1 MGLRDAGRVGSRGS
15 GAYALAMIF
24 SNSSFVALVALSI
37 GLVACVTDLRTRR
50 IPNVLTFG
58 AAALALAFHGMV
70 GGLPGVQSAA
80 LGWLAGLAMFL
91 PFFLLGGM
99 GGGDVK
105 LLAAL
110 GAWLGPGDAFWLA
123 IYASIAGGVLAVVV
137 ALARGYLTTALG
149 NLRGLL
155 AYWSVVGPRP
165 MASLTL
171 EHGKA
176 PRLAFAIPML
186 VGTMVTLWLR

>member
-1 MGLRDAGRVGSRGS
+1 MSLST
-15 GAYALAMIF
+15 
-24 SNSSFVALVALSI
+24 NSFVAVVALSI
-37 GLVACVTDLRTRR
+37 GLIACVTDLRSRR

-58 AAALALAFHGMV
+58 AAALALVFHGIV
-70 GGLPGVQSAA
+70 SGLPGVQSAG
-80 LGWLAGLAMFL
+80 LGWLAGVAVFL

-110 GAWLGPGDAFWLA
+110 GAWMGPGDAFWLA
-123 IYASIAGGVLAVVV
+123 IYASIAGGVMAVVV
-137 ALARGYLTTALG
+137 SLARGYLTTAFR
-149 NLRGLL
+149 NLRELL
-155 AYWSVVGPRP
+155 TYWSIVGPRP
-165 MASLTL
+165 MAALTL
-171 EHGKA
+171 EHGNA

>member
-1 MGLRDAGRVGSRGS
+1 MSVS
-15 GAYALAMIF
+15 
-24 SNSSFVALVALSI
+24 SNSFAAIVALSVGVI
-37 GLVACVTDLRTRR
+37 ACITDVRRRR

-58 AAALALAFHGMV
+58 AAALALVFHGMI
-70 GGLPGVQSAA
+70 GGLSGLQTAA
-80 LGWLAGLAMFL
+80 FGWLAGLALFL

-110 GAWLGPGDAFWLA
+110 GAWLGPGDAVWLA

-137 ALARGYLTTALG
+137 AVARGYLSTALR

-155 AYWSVVGPRP
+155 SYWSVVGPRP
-165 MASLTL
+165 MAALTL
-171 EHGKA
+171 EHGNA
-176 PRLAFAIPML
+176 PRLAFAVPML
-186 VGTMVTLWLR
+186 VGTMVTIWLR

>member
-1 MGLRDAGRVGSRGS
+1 MTL
-15 GAYALAMIF
+15 
-24 SNSSFVALVALSI
+24 SSSQIVPLVALTI
-37 GLVACVTDLRTRR
+37 GIIACVTDVRTRR
-50 IPNVLTFG
+50 IPNLLTFG
-58 AAALALAFHGMV
+58 AAALGLVFHGV
-70 GGLPGVQSAA
+70 TGGLQGLQTAVF
-80 LGWLAGLAMFL
+80 GWLVGTAMFL

-110 GAWLGPGDAFWLA
+110 GVWMGPGDAFWLA
-123 IYASIAGGVLAVVV
+123 IYGSIAGGVLAVVV
-137 ALARGYLTTALG
+137 ALARGYLTTALR
-149 NLRGLL
+149 NLGGLL

-176 PRLAFAIPML
+176 PRLAFAVPML
-186 VGTMVTLWLR
+186 VGTMVTIWLR

>member
-1 MGLRDAGRVGSRGS
+1 MPLST
-15 GAYALAMIF
+15 
-24 SNSSFVALVALSI
+24 NSFVAFVVLSI
-37 GLVACVTDLRTRR
+37 GLIACVTDLRTRR

-58 AAALALAFHGMV
+58 AAALALVFHAIV

-80 LGWLAGLAMFL
+80 LGWLAGVAVFL
-91 PFFLLGGM
+91 PFFMLGGM

-110 GAWLGPGDAFWLA
+110 GAWMGPRDAFWLA
-123 IYASIAGGVLAVVV
+123 IYASVAGGVMAVAV
-137 ALARGYLTTALG
+137 AVARGYLTTALR
-149 NLRGLL
+149 NLRELL
-155 AYWSVVGPRP
+155 TYWSVVGPRP
-165 MASLTL
+165 MAALTL

>member
-1 MGLRDAGRVGSRGS
+1 MTLTTNDIAQ
-15 GAYALAMIF
+15 
-24 SNSSFVALVALSI
+24 LVALTI
-37 GLVACVTDLRTRR
+37 GVIACVTDIRTRR

-58 AAALALAFHGMV
+58 AAAAALVFHGIS
-70 GGLPGVQSAA
+70 GGLPGLQTAVFGWIVGTA
-80 LGWLAGLAMFL
+80 LFL

-110 GAWLGPGDAFWLA
+110 GAWLGPGTAFWLA

-137 ALARGYLTTALG
+137 ALARGYLMTAFR
-149 NLRGLL
+149 NLRGLFVH
-155 AYWSVVGPRP
+155 WSIVGPRP
-165 MASLTL
+165 LDSLTL

-176 PRLAFAIPML
+176 PRLAFAVPML
-186 VGTMVTLWLR
+186 VGMMVTLWLR

>member
-1 MGLRDAGRVGSRGS
+1 MPLS
-15 GAYALAMIF
+15 I
-24 SNSSFVALVALSI
+24 NSFVALVALSI
-37 GLVACVTDLRTRR
+37 GVIACVTDLRTRR

-70 GGLPGVQSAA
+70 GGVAGLQSAA

-110 GAWLGPGDAFWLA
+110 GAWLGPGEAFWLA

-137 ALARGYLTTALG
+137 SLARGYLTTALR

>member
-1 MGLRDAGRVGSRGS
+1 MPLST
-15 GAYALAMIF
+15 
-24 SNSSFVALVALSI
+24 NSFVALVVLSI
-37 GLVACVTDLRTRR
+37 GVIACVTDLRTRR
-50 IPNVLTFG
+50 IPNLLTFG
-58 AAALALAFHGMV
+58 AAALALVFHGIV

-80 LGWLAGLAMFL
+80 LGWLAGVAVFL

-110 GAWLGPGDAFWLA
+110 GAWMGPGDAFWLA
-123 IYASIAGGVLAVVV
+123 IYASIAGGVMAVAVSV
-137 ALARGYLTTALG
+137 ARGYLTTALG
-149 NLRGLL
+149 NLRELL
-155 AYWSVVGPRP
+155 TYWSIVGPRP
-165 MASLTL
+165 MAALTL
-171 EHGKA
+171 EHGNA

>member
-1 MGLRDAGRVGSRGS
+1 MSLSTNS
-15 GAYALAMIF
+15 FLA
-24 SNSSFVALVALSI
+24 VVALSI
-37 GLVACVTDLRTRR
+37 GLIACVTDLRSRR

-58 AAALALAFHGMV
+58 AAALALVFHGIV
-70 GGLPGVQSAA
+70 SGLPGVQSAG
-80 LGWLAGLAMFL
+80 LGWLAGVAVFL

-110 GAWLGPGDAFWLA
+110 GAWMGPGDAFWLA
-123 IYASIAGGVLAVVV
+123 IYASIAGGVMAVVV
-137 ALARGYLTTALG
+137 SLARGYLTTAFR
-149 NLRGLL
+149 NLRELL
-155 AYWSVVGPRP
+155 TYWSIVGPRP
-165 MASLTL
+165 MAALTL
-171 EHGKA
+171 EHGNA

>member
-1 MGLRDAGRVGSRGS
+1 M
-15 GAYALAMIF
+15 MF
-24 SNSSFVALVALSI
+24 SSSQLVPLVALTI
-37 GLVACVTDLRTRR
+37 AVIACVTDVRTRR
-50 IPNVLTFG
+50 IPNLLTFG
-58 AAALALAFHGMV
+58 AAALGVVFHGV
-70 GGLPGVQSAA
+70 TGGLQGLQTAVF
-80 LGWLAGLAMFL
+80 GWLVGTAMFL

-110 GAWLGPGDAFWLA
+110 GAWMGPGDAFWLA

-137 ALARGYLTTALG
+137 ALARGYLTTAFR

-176 PRLAFAIPML
+176 PRLAFAVPML
-186 VGTMVTLWLR
+186 VGTMVTIWLR

>member
-1 MGLRDAGRVGSRGS
+1 MNGLVPFI
-15 GAYALAMIF
+15 ALAVGFI
-24 SNSSFVALVALSI
+24 
-37 GLVACVTDLRTRR
+37 ACITDLRDRR

-58 AAALALAFHGMV
+58 AAGLALVFHGMV
-70 GGLPGVQSAA
+70 GGAAGLQSAA
-80 LGWLAGLAMFL
+80 LGWVVGTALFM
-91 PFFLLGGM
+91 PFFLLRGM

-123 IYASIAGGVLAVVV
+123 VYASVAGGVLAIVVS
-137 ALARGYLTTALG
+137 LARGYLMTALR
-149 NLRGLL
+149 NLKSLL
-155 AYWSVVGPRP
+155 TYWCLVGPRP

-171 EHGKA
+171 EQRDA

-186 VGTMVTLWLR
+186 VGTMVTVWMR